1 MSEAL
6 IIPESAKSYAE
17 ICLSAI
23 SQHKESL
30 AGDTYELLDNL
41 ELADEEVILKVL
53 TSVSSMDIYDKI
65 AIKKLLENRFNNEI
79 EIAYCNIGYILAG
92 SSGVYKKGDYV
103 LLSQKYIG
111 IDEGVAGELGK
122 RVTHLENQG
131 GKVSVTEKALSEHDK
146 FAKNNYIKLDYK
158 NNGEATLFDKSIV
171 RLRIANGQNT
181 IQCKIKDINRFEEY
195 LKKQK

>member
-65 AIKKLLENRFNNEI
+65 AIKNRRRRCGRARQESYTF
-79 EIAYCNIGYILAG
+79 GK
-92 SSGVYKKGDYV
+92 SRW
-103 LLSQKYIG
+103 
-111 IDEGVAGELGK
+111 EG
-122 RVTHLENQG
+122 
-131 GKVSVTEKALSEHDK
+131 
-146 FAKNNYIKLDYK
+146 
-158 NNGEATLFDKSIV
+158 
-171 RLRIANGQNT
+171 
-181 IQCKIKDINRFEEY
+181 
-195 LKKQK
+195 